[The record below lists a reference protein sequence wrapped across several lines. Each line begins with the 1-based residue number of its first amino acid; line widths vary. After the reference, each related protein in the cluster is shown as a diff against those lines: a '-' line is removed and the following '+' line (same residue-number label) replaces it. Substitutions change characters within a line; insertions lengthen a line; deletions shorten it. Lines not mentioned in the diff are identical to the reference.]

1 MWSNLATLTRPSW
14 KTTGRKKKE
23 SLQYVNLSLN
33 LFEQELRVTKV
44 VEDNMEFTI
53 ELNSILPCA
62 LRGDQETEPWPPD
75 LSKRTNE
82 KDTSTPTHEDE
93 KFSHFSSFKSSM
105 LHVVRQAGPGWYPQ
119 QRGEHDHYMIA
130 KAKFLQVLQKKEE
143 KHQASKENRK
153 GKSERRD
160 PLDKMMLRDL
170 RSFVRTL
177 YFTMFHKFLRQEK
190 RYCLLVLFL
199 YM

>member
-1 MWSNLATLTRPSW
+1 
-14 KTTGRKKKE
+14 
-23 SLQYVNLSLN
+23 
-33 LFEQELRVTKV
+33 
-44 VEDNMEFTI
+44 
-53 ELNSILPCA
+53 
-62 LRGDQETEPWPPD
+62 
-75 LSKRTNE
+75 
-82 KDTSTPTHEDE
+82 
-93 KFSHFSSFKSSM
+93 
-105 LHVVRQAGPGWYPQ
+105 
-119 QRGEHDHYMIA
+119 MIA